1 MLKSITDKY
10 FGTNERDISKM
21 NRINKYVSGIALS
34 GGIALLSYI
43 ISSFLPAGI
52 LGETLIALLMGML
65 LNPLVC
71 RYDVLDPG
79 INWTSKKIL
88 RAGIIVAGIS
98 LSFLQVIKAG
108 KYALI
113 LMIFTLATAFGVGYI
128 CKKIFRINWK
138 LASLLSVSTAIC
150 GGTAVATVGPTIH
163 AKNRDIAYAISAT
176 FIFDIITVIAFPWI
190 GHLLGLSDTGY
201 GLWIG
206 TAVNDTSSVVAAGY
220 AFSDTAGMLAT
231 IVKLT
236 RTLFIVP
243 VVLIFSWIYAKKE
256 TPTQS
261 AGKVNI
267 RKIFPWFILGFLAV
281 VGIRST
287 GLIPDNIVS
296 GISFLSKF
304 LMSMALAA
312 IGLKTSLKEV
322 AGVGIK
328 PMIAGVIIDTSVVFV
343 SLFVQAGILR
353 FIK

>member
-1 MLKSITDKY
+1 MSRLKEYIP
-10 FGTNERDISKM
+10 
-21 NRINKYVSGIALS
+21 GICLS
-34 GGIALLSYI
+34 GGIAVSAYI
-43 ISSFLPAGI
+43 ISTILPDGI
-52 LGETLIALLMGML
+52 LGGTLIALILGML
-65 LNPLVC
+65 LNPLLG
-71 RYDVLDPG
+71 RYKLFDTG

-88 RAGIIVAGIS
+88 RGGIILSGIS
-98 LSFLQVIKAG
+98 LSFLQVLQAG

-113 LMIFTLATAFGVGYI
+113 LMLFTLTTTFGVGYV
-128 CKKIFRINWK
+128 CKKVFKINWK

-150 GGTAVATVGPTIH
+150 GGTAVATLGPTIR

-190 GHLLGLSDTGY
+190 GQLLGLGDTGY

-220 AFSDTAGMLAT
+220 AFSDAAGSLAT

-243 VVLIFSWIYAKKE
+243 IVLVFSWIYAKKE
-256 TPTQS
+256 ATAENTE
-261 AGKVNI
+261 KVNI
-267 RKIFPWFILGFLAV
+267 RKIFPWFILGFLVV

-287 GLIPDNIVS
+287 GFVPDNIVA
-296 GISFLSKF
+296 GTAYLSKF
-304 LMSMALAA
+304 LLSMALAA
-312 IGLKTSLKEV
+312 IGLKTSIKEV

-328 PMIAGVIIDTSVVFV
+328 PMIAGVIIDTSVVIV
-343 SLFVQAGILR
+343 SLFAQAGILY

>member
-1 MLKSITDKY
+1 MSHAKNYL
-10 FGTNERDISKM
+10 
-21 NRINKYVSGIALS
+21 SGIMLS
-34 GGIALLSYI
+34 GGIAAMAYM
-43 ISSFLPAGI
+43 ISFVLPSGI
-52 LGETLIALLMGML
+52 LGGTLIALILGML
-65 LNPLVC
+65 LNPLIS
-71 RYDVLDPG
+71 RYEVFDPG
-79 INWTSKKIL
+79 ISWTSKKIL
-88 RAGIIVAGIS
+88 RAGIIIAGIT
-98 LSFLQVIKAG
+98 LSFSQVIKAG

-113 LMIFTLATAFGVGYI
+113 LMMFTLATSFGVGYI
-128 CKKIFRINWK
+128 CKKVFKINWK

-150 GGTAVATVGPTIH
+150 GGTAVATLGPTIK

-190 GHLLGLSDTGY
+190 GRLLGLSDTAY

-220 AFSDTAGMLAT
+220 AFSEAAGLLAT

-256 TPTQS
+256 NPSGTV
-261 AGKVNI
+261 AKVSI
-267 RKIFPWFILGFLAV
+267 RKIFPWFILGFLTV

-287 GLIPDNIVS
+287 GLVSDNIVT
-296 GISFLSKF
+296 GISLLSKF
-304 LMSMALAA
+304 FLSMALAA

-343 SLFVQAGILR
+343 SLFAQAGILH

>member
-1 MLKSITDKY
+1 MS
-10 FGTNERDISKM
+10 
-21 NRINKYVSGIALS
+21 RIKKNLSGIILS
-34 GGIALLSYI
+34 AGIAGIAYI
-43 ISSFLPAGI
+43 ISLFLPAGI
-52 LGETLIALLMGML
+52 LGGTLIALVLGML
-65 LNPLVC
+65 LNPLVS
-71 RYDVLDPG
+71 RYEVFDPG

-88 RAGIIVAGIS
+88 RAGIIIAGIT
-98 LSFLQVIKAG
+98 LSFPQVIQAG

-113 LMIFTLATAFGVGYI
+113 LMAFTLATSFGMGYL
-128 CKKIFRINWK
+128 CKRIFKIDWK

-150 GGTAVATVGPTIH
+150 GGTAVATLGPTIR

-190 GHLLGLSDTGY
+190 GRLLGLSDSGY

-220 AFSDTAGMLAT
+220 AFSDAAGLLAT

-243 VVLIFSWIYAKKE
+243 VILVFSWIYAKKE
-256 TPTQS
+256 TPSQTPS
-261 AGKVNI
+261 NVSI

-281 VGIRST
+281 VAIRST
-287 GLIPDNIVS
+287 GLVPDTVVT
-296 GISFLSKF
+296 GMSFLSKF
-304 LMSMALAA
+304 FLSMALAA
-312 IGLKTSLKEV
+312 IGLNTSLKEV

-343 SLFVQAGILR
+343 SLFAQAGILYY
-353 FIK
+353 IK

>member
-1 MLKSITDKY
+1 MVLIMSRVRKY
-10 FGTNERDISKM
+10 F
-21 NRINKYVSGIALS
+21 SGIILS
-34 GGIALLSYI
+34 GGIAAMAYM
-43 ISSFLPAGI
+43 ISLFLPAGI
-52 LGETLIALLMGML
+52 LGETLIALILGML

-71 RYDVLDPG
+71 RHEIFDPG

-88 RAGIIVAGIS
+88 RAGIIFAGIT
-98 LSFLQVIKAG
+98 LSFPQVIKAG

-113 LMIFTLATAFGVGYI
+113 LMLFTLATSFGVGYL
-128 CKKIFRINWK
+128 CKKLLKINWK

-150 GGTAVATVGPTIH
+150 GGTAVATLGPTIR

-190 GHLLGLSDTGY
+190 GRLLGLSDTGY

-220 AFSDTAGMLAT
+220 AFSDAAGLLAT

-256 TPTQS
+256 APSQT
-261 AGKVNI
+261 AEKVSI
-267 RKIFPWFILGFLAV
+267 RKIFPWFILGFLTV

-287 GLIPDNIVS
+287 GFVPDDIVA

-304 LMSMALAA
+304 FLSMALAA
-312 IGLKTSLKEV
+312 IGLNTSLKEV
-322 AGVGIK
+322 ASVGLR
-328 PMIAGVIIDTSVVFV
+328 PMIAGVIIDISVVFV
-343 SLFVQAGILR
+343 SLFAQAGILH

>member
-1 MLKSITDKY
+1 MNSVKKY
-10 FGTNERDISKM
+10 
-21 NRINKYVSGIALS
+21 LS
-34 GGIALLSYI
+34 GVLLSGAMAAMAYMISMI
-43 ISSFLPAGI
+43 IPSGI
-52 LGETLIALLMGML
+52 LGGTLIALLLGMV
-65 LNPLVC
+65 LNPLIC
-71 RYDVLDPG
+71 RYKVFDAG

-88 RAGIIVAGIS
+88 RAGIILAGIT
-98 LSFLQVIKAG
+98 LSFYQVIKAG

-113 LMIFTLATAFGVGYI
+113 LLVFTLVTSFGVGYI
-128 CKKIFRINWK
+128 CKKIFKINWK
-138 LASLLSVSTAIC
+138 LASLLSISTAIC
-150 GGTAVATVGPTIH
+150 GGTAVATLGPTIR

-190 GHLLGLSDTGY
+190 GQLLGLSDTGY

-220 AFSDTAGMLAT
+220 AFSDAAGVLAT

-243 VVLIFSWIYAKKE
+243 IVLVFSWIYAKKE
-256 TPTQS
+256 TTS
-261 AGKVNI
+261 KTAEKVNV

-287 GLIPDNIVS
+287 GFVPENTVA
-296 GISFLSKF
+296 GVSFLSKF
-304 LMSMALAA
+304 FLSMALAA

-328 PMIAGVIIDTSVVFV
+328 PMIAGVIIDISVVFV
-343 SLFVQAGILR
+343 SLFAQAGILYY
-353 FIK
+353 IK

>member
-1 MLKSITDKY
+1 MNDVKKY
-10 FGTNERDISKM
+10 L
-21 NRINKYVSGIALS
+21 SGIILS
-34 GGIALLSYI
+34 GGIAVTAYF
-43 ISSFLPAGI
+43 ISSALPSGI
-52 LGETLIALLMGML
+52 LGETLLALILGML
-65 LNPLVC
+65 LNPLLC
-71 RYDVLDPG
+71 RYEVFDRG

-88 RAGIIVAGIS
+88 RAGIIIAGIT
-98 LSFLQVIKAG
+98 LSFSQVIRAG
-108 KYALI
+108 RYALI
-113 LMIFTLATAFGVGYI
+113 LMTFTLATSFGVGYI
-128 CKKIFRINWK
+128 CKKIFKINWK

-150 GGTAVATVGPTIH
+150 GGTAVATLGPTIK

-190 GHLLGLSDTGY
+190 GRLLGLSDTGY

-220 AFSDTAGMLAT
+220 AFSEAAGLLAT

-243 VVLIFSWIYAKKE
+243 IVLIFSWIYAKKE
-256 TPTQS
+256 APSQTVE
-261 AGKVNI
+261 KVSI

-287 GLIPDNIVS
+287 GLVPDNMVA

-304 LMSMALAA
+304 FLSMALAA
-312 IGLKTSLKEV
+312 IGLKTSIKEV

-343 SLFVQAGILR
+343 SLFAQAGILHYL
-353 FIK
+353 K